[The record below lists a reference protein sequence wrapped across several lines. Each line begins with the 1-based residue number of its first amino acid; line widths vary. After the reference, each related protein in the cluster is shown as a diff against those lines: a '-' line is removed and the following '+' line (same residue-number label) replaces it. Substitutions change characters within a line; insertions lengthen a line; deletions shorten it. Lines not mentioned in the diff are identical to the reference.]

1 MNQKFDKINSLNG
14 EIYLAGDKSISHRAI
29 MFASLA
35 KGESIIY
42 NCSESEDVYST
53 VKCFQNLGCEFEINN
68 NVIKVIGKGFK
79 NLSAPNKYL
88 DAGNSGTTTR
98 LISGILAAQNFEST
112 IIGDESLSKRP
123 MRRIVEPLRLM
134 GADIIPSENGTLPLK
149 IFPSSELKSIVYKL
163 KVASAQVKSALL
175 LLALHLDEESVIVD
189 PFNTR
194 NHTEKMLNLKVEE
207 TSEGKKI
214 FCSKKNYPQSFQIN
228 VPSDISS
235 AAFFIVAGLITPNS
249 EILIK
254 NVSINPTRT
263 GVITILKEMG
273 GDVKIIN
280 EKNECGEEVGDLLV
294 KSSRLKNVE
303 IPKEIIPNIID
314 EIPVLSV
321 AGIFAEG
328 DFVIKH
334 AEELRVKESD
344 RIKSLCENF
353 KKVGLNVIENS
364 DGFILTGELKNNYA
378 EFESYGDH
386 RIAMTFAILSSML
399 EKGGAVNGFDCVK
412 ISNPKF
418 YDQLKSLHF

>member
-1 MNQKFDKINSLNG
+1 MNQQFEKINSLNG
-14 EIYLAGDKSISHRAI
+14 EIFLAGDKSISHRAV
-29 MFASLA
+29 MFASMA

-53 VKCFQNLGCEFEINN
+53 IKCFKELGCEFELNN
-68 NVIKVIGKGFK
+68 NTIKIIGKGFK
-79 NLSAPNKYL
+79 NFNKPQNFL

-112 IIGDESLSKRP
+112 IVGDDSLSKRP
-123 MRRIVEPLRLM
+123 MKRIVEPLRLM
-134 GADIIPSENGTLPLK
+134 GANIEPSENGTLPLK
-149 IFPSSELKSIVYKL
+149 IFPSFNLKPIEYTL

-175 LLALHLDEESVIVD
+175 LLALHLEEESVIID

-194 NHTEKMLNLKVEE
+194 NHTEKMLNLKVEK
-207 TSEGKKI
+207 TSEGNKI
-214 FCSKKNYPQSFQIN
+214 FCSKKNYPKSFEIN

-235 AAFFIVAGLITPNS
+235 AAFFIVAALITKNS
-249 EILIK
+249 EILIR
-254 NVSINPTRT
+254 NISINPTRI
-263 GVITILKEMG
+263 GVIKILKEMG
-273 GDVKIIN
+273 GDIEILNQK
-280 EKNECGEEVGDLLV
+280 EECGEEVGDILV
-294 KSSRLKNVE
+294 KSSRLKNIE

-314 EIPVLSV
+314 EIPILSV

-328 DFVIKH
+328 DFIIKN

-353 KKVGLNVIENS
+353 KKVGLEVIENS
-364 DGFILTGELKNNYA
+364 DGFILSGELKNNYA
-378 EFESYGDH
+378 EFDSYGDH

-399 EKGGAVNGFDCVK
+399 EKGGVVNGFDCVK

-418 YDQLKSLHF
+418 MEQLKSLHF